1 MERIAVI
8 GAGAWGTALALAARR
23 AGREVLVWTRRAEQ
37 ADAMV
42 AAGENEAYLPGI
54 PLEPEIRIT
63 ASAADLADADA
74 VLLVVPA
81 QHLRGIA
88 VHLAPSLPQ
97 LPPLVICAKGI
108 EVESGRLLSQSLE
121 EALPD
126 FPLAVLSGPNF
137 AAEVARGL
145 PAAVTL
151 ACADAGLGAALVQA
165 LGGPTFRPYLSDDII
180 GSQVGGAVKNVIA
193 IACGIVAG
201 RGLGENARAALITRS
216 LAEIARLCLAR
227 GGKRET
233 LMGLSGIGDLTL
245 TCTSTRSRNYSLG
258 EQLGKGE
265 ALEDILAARRSV
277 AEGVPTAAALA
288 GIAAEEG
295 LDMPICAAVQE
306 VLQESAEIDRTIEN
320 LLARPFRA
328 ELA

>member
-1 MERIAVI
+1 MA
-8 GAGAWGTALALAARR
+8 AAR
-23 AGREVLVWTRRAEQ
+23 V
-37 ADAMV
+37 
-42 AAGENEAYLPGI
+42 NETYLPGI
-54 PLEPEIRIT
+54 ALDPEIHIT
-63 ASAADLADADA
+63 AAADDLAGADAL
-74 VLLVVPA
+74 LLVVPA
-81 QHLRGIA
+81 QHLCGIA
-88 VHLAPSLPQ
+88 RRLAPKLPQ
-97 LPPLVICAKGI
+97 RAPLVICAKGI

-126 FPLAVLSGPNF
+126 SRLAVLSGPNF

-151 ACADAGLGAALVQA
+151 ACADAGLGAALVNA
-165 LGGPTFRPYLSDDII
+165 LGSATLRPYLSEDVI

-227 GGKRET
+227 GGQRET

-245 TCTSTRSRNYSLG
+245 TCTSSRSRNYSLG
-258 EQLGKGE
+258 EELGRGASLAE
-265 ALEDILAARRSV
+265 ILAQRRSV
-277 AEGVPTAAALA
+277 AEGVTTAAAIA
-288 GIAAEEG
+288 GIARQEG

-306 VLQESAEIDRTIEN
+306 VLQGGAEIDRTIRA
-320 LLARPFRA
+320 LLTRPFRA